1 MTLQEDSVEN
11 NDQLESNLVV
21 IDEADFRS
29 FGLDKSIL
37 EEIESQGFTTPTEVQ
52 KLSIPE
58 VLKDRDLIS
67 QAQTGSGKTAA
78 FALPIIQKCIWNKS
92 YQALVLVPTRELAK
106 QAKDAFKS
114 LSPRNISVVS
124 IVGGEPYPRQIEN
137 VNRGAKVIVATPGRL
152 IDHLKS
158 GNFKRYKPETIVLD
172 EADEMMDMGFLEDI
186 KEIFELTSTRK
197 QTLLFSATMPRQIV
211 RLSRDYLK
219 DPLEIKCA
227 NFGKQHQDIE
237 QILYLLRH
245 REKETALLRS
255 IDMEC
260 PESAIVFCRT
270 KRNTS
275 ELTDYLTRK
284 GLDVVCLHGD
294 LTQRERTRSIGQL
307 KDGVASIMIAT
318 DVASRGIDISDL
330 SHVYNF
336 DVAENGDRYTHR
348 IGRTGRAGKK
358 GKAISF
364 ATLAE
369 YRSTPYFKGTRET
382 DPKLTFREFP
392 SLKEIQ
398 KFKQKNFIKK
408 ISEYPVDK
416 SLMAGMEE
424 MLEGMDTQEL
434 LYKALSYMQRQH
446 KIEGPDRIG
455 FSEKDYKESQRHRNS
470 PYNQRR
476 SSGGRDRG
484 GRGGNRGYMRR
495 KSGGGGSSYRG
506 GRDRGGEGGGERRGG
521 YRGGEGG
528 GSSRRS
534 SGGESRGGSR
544 SGGRRYG
551 KDSSRSRQ
559 PSRRS

>member
-1 MTLQEDSVEN
+1 MTLQEDSVEVS
-11 NDQLESNLVV
+11 DQSESSLVV
-21 IDEADFRS
+21 IDEVDFSS

-37 EEIESQGFTTPTEVQ
+37 EQIESQGFKTPTEVQ

-114 LSPRNISVVS
+114 MGPRTISVVS

-186 KEIFELTSTRK
+186 KEIFEMTASRK

-211 RLSRDYLK
+211 KLSRDYLK

-227 NFGKQHQDIE
+227 DFGKQHKDIE
-237 QILYLLRH
+237 QILYLIRH
-245 REKETALLRS
+245 REKPTALLRS

-260 PESAIVFCRT
+260 PDSAIVFCRT
-270 KRNTS
+270 KRDTS

-398 KFKQKNFIKK
+398 KFKQKNFIEK

-416 SLMAGMEE
+416 NLMAGLEE
-424 MLEGMDTQEL
+424 ILEGVDSKEL

-446 KIEGPDRIG
+446 QIEGPDKIG
-455 FSEKDYKESQRHRNS
+455 FSERDYKESQRHRSS
-470 PYNQRR
+470 PFNQRR
-476 SSGGRDRG
+476 SSGGGGDRG
-484 GRGGNRGYMRR
+484 GRRGYMRR
-495 KSGGGGSSYRG
+495 GSSSSDGGYRG
-506 GRDRGGEGGGERRGG
+506 GARRGSEGGGDSRRGGGG

-534 SGGESRGGSR
+534 DGDSRGGSR
-544 SGGRRYG
+544 GGRFGRDKPRG
-551 KDSSRSRQ
+551 RQ
-559 PSRRS
+559 QSHRA